1 MRNRIPDSVEWAG
14 VLAELGA
21 DTTDDPLF
29 RLAVPRE
36 GHDPA
41 VEMPRPVIY
50 QRPLSASKGDG
61 IEAAVAGEVTLLRVE
76 GRQLVG
82 CGTATL
88 PALVKRLYG
97 GDSVQVAVELD
108 EYELWN
114 AENITGLKIYTRWRV
129 RAVVAL
135 AAGMPAPFPTAT
147 ISMVRTKTTARH

>member
-1 MRNRIPDSVEWAG
+1 MRNRTPDSVEWAG

-36 GHDPA
+36 GHDVA
-41 VEMPRPVIY
+41 VDMPRPVIY
-50 QRPLSASKGDG
+50 QRPLTPAKGGG

-82 CGTATL
+82 SGVATL
-88 PALVKRLYG
+88 PVLVRRLYE
-97 GDSVQVAVELD
+97 GDSVQVAVELG
-108 EYELWN
+108 EYEEWN
-114 AENITGLKIYTRWRV
+114 AEHRHGLKIFTRWRV

-135 AAGMPAPFPTAT
+135 ASGMPAPFPTAT
-147 ISMVRTKTTARH
+147 ISMVRTRTTTKR